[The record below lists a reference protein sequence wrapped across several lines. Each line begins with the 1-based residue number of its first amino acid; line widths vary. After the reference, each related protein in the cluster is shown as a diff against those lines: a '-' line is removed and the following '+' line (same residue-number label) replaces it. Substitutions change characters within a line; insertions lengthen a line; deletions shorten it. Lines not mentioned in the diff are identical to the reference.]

1 MGPLGGGLLGAS
13 SALGPGG
20 TVSSVQVPGLQKSF
34 AFTKSPWGGGKAS
47 GGEVGQALL
56 LPPPSDPSRSPPRT
70 PRLATIR
77 RLQCSRPRSSALDH
91 RRRSTAALGLVAADG
106 WRAHAAVQPHLGST
120 FPVSAGRVG
129 PCPATVCRAAQG
141 QALRPCRSSTM
152 AFVQI
157 LRSLTLAHLRSEPEG
172 EGSRSSGYAW
182 HAPSCMVRV
191 RVRNGRN
198 GRGRHCRRPDCQTR
212 WRDELA

>member
-77 RLQCSRPRSSALDH
+77 RLQCSRPRSSARDH

-106 WRAHAAVQPHLGST
+106 WRAHATVQPHLGST
-120 FPVSAGRVG
+120 FPGE
-129 PCPATVCRAAQG
+129 
-141 QALRPCRSSTM
+141 CRSPRALPGNRLPGGPGSGL
-152 AFVQI
+152 AALPQQYHGV
-157 LRSLTLAHLRSEPEG
+157 RSNFTLTTAEP
-172 EGSRSSGYAW
+172 
-182 HAPSCMVRV
+182 
-191 RVRNGRN
+191 
-198 GRGRHCRRPDCQTR
+198 
-212 WRDELA
+212 